1 MSHAI
6 IIPIYCENRN
16 TINLCNELQN
26 FGAEHIVVVNDGL
39 NPKSEYFNELTS
51 IGCHLVHLKNNNG
64 KGASLKAGIKY
75 AHDNLYNITGY
86 ITCDADGQHTAND
99 VMKISRML
107 DLRNGSLILGKRDYK
122 KSKMPIN
129 IRIGNRLS
137 SAYFKVITGK
147 SCRDTQTGLRG
158 IPAFLYD
165 TVMKTKGSRF
175 DFEMNFLT
183 KCADM
188 RVPFYFVNI
197 IADCSNCSSNFRL
210 IKDTYLIYRTP
221 LRFATASIG
230 CTIIDLVLFTIFAY
244 ILPSHMFFN
253 IMLATLMAR
262 VVSGGINFLINRK
275 VIFGNTDNGAKQALR
290 FFILFFCI
298 MCASSL
304 IVSALWRLSIFCCG
318 RSITKCREYGFSRT
332 ATDLKELPKV
342 KENKANENGDTKMSP
357 LFLYNFQLLSI
368 FTKPLPF
375 IAPAVVTIIKALGST
390 FLIPDV
396 IL

>member
-1 MSHAI
+1 
-6 IIPIYCENRN
+6 
-16 TINLCNELQN
+16 
-26 FGAEHIVVVNDGL
+26 
-39 NPKSEYFNELTS
+39 
-51 IGCHLVHLKNNNG
+51 
-64 KGASLKAGIKY
+64 
-75 AHDNLYNITGY
+75 
-86 ITCDADGQHTAND
+86 
-99 VMKISRML
+99 MKISRML

-244 ILPSHMFFN
+244 ILPSHMF
-253 IMLATLMAR
+253 LTLCWQRLWHELFRAE
-262 VVSGGINFLINRK
+262 LIFSSTEKSSSAIRITEQNRH
-275 VIFGNTDNGAKQALR
+275 
-290 FFILFFCI
+290 
-298 MCASSL
+298 S
-304 IVSALWRLSIFCCG
+304 
-318 RSITKCREYGFSRT
+318 GFSFCFS
-332 ATDLKELPKV
+332 A
-342 KENKANENGDTKMSP
+342 
-357 LFLYNFQLLSI
+357 
-368 FTKPLPF
+368 
-375 IAPAVVTIIKALGST
+375 
-390 FLIPDV
+390 
-396 IL
+396 